1 MNRAGLYINGNRVC
15 DISKNS
21 IIKIVPQ
28 SLNHSF
34 NINQGNTMFQNNIH
48 GNVGYI
54 NNGVHNGDISF
65 QGSKIVVDDK
75 EFDIKEF
82 SNNQD
87 TIQIEIF
94 GNLQSLNSVSGNLTI
109 KAENIGKVKN
119 VNGDIDIQANSVG
132 SASTVNGNV
141 CANKK

>member
-1 MNRAGLYINGNRVC
+1 MTKSGLYINGNKVC
-15 DISKNS
+15 DIHQYS
-21 IIKIVPQ
+21 IIKIIP
-28 SLNHSF
+28 NSF
-34 NINQGNTMFQNNIH
+34 NVNQGNTMFQNNIH

-82 SNNQD
+82 SNNQE

-109 KAENIGKVKN
+109 KAENIGKIKN
-119 VNGDIDIQANSVG
+119 VNGNIEIQASTVG

>member
-1 MNRAGLYINGNRVC
+1 MSKSGLYIN
-15 DISKNS
+15 
-21 IIKIVPQ
+21 
-28 SLNHSF
+28 
-34 NINQGNTMFQNNIH
+34 

-75 EFDIKEF
+75 EFNIKEF
-82 SNNQD
+82 SNNQEI
-87 TIQIEIF
+87 IQIEIF

-132 SASTVNGNV
+132 SASTVNGNI
-141 CANKK
+141 CSN

>member
-1 MNRAGLYINGNRVC
+1 MTKSGLYINGNKVC
-15 DISKNS
+15 DIHQYS
-21 IIKIVPQ
+21 IIKIIP
-28 SLNHSF
+28 NSF
-34 NINQGNTMFQNNIH
+34 NVNQGNTMFQNNIH

-82 SNNQD
+82 SNNQE

-119 VNGDIDIQANSVG
+119 VNGDIGIQANSVG

>member
-82 SNNQD
+82 SNNQEI
-87 TIQIEIF
+87 IQIEIF

>member
-1 MNRAGLYINGNRVC
+1 MNKAGLYINGNRVC

-82 SNNQD
+82 SNNQEI
-87 TIQIEIF
+87 IQIEIF
-94 GNLQSLNSVSGNLTI
+94 GNLQSLNSVSGDLTI
-109 KAENIGKVKN
+109 KADNIGKIKN

-141 CANKK
+141 YANKK